1 MTEQETGKI
10 LAMIS
15 EIYPI
20 FRKDRN
26 PETIL
31 KVWHAVLKDSHY
43 IDMQDA
49 LIQYVAE
56 DTGGFP
62 PPPGALLKIA
72 GEIEQWDEVPGF
84 LTVCRLV
91 SRAVRHGPGS
101 AEEEFRALPREAREI
116 IGSPENLRAW
126 AAMDSAKQE
135 KTMHRF
141 SDKAAALF
149 SFPLLLPAAS
159 QSQEDSA
166 ADPPPETG
174 TSPARNHK

>member
-15 EIYPI
+15 EIYPL

-49 LIQYVAE
+49 LIRYIAE

-101 AEEEFRALPREAREI
+101 AEDEFRALPREAREI
-116 IGSPENLRAW
+116 IGSPEKLRTW
-126 AAMDSAKQE
+126 AAMSGAEQNKTMLRFSAK
-135 KTMHRF
+135 
-141 SDKAAALF
+141 AASLF
-149 SFPLLLPAAS
+149 DFPLPLPAAS
-159 QSQEDSA
+159 QSREDSA
-166 ADPPPETG
+166 ADPLPGTG
-174 TSPARNHK
+174 TSPARSHR